1 MKVPSRFKLG
11 INNNDWAVRLGMI
24 AGGGELTLS
33 RQQCAVTKLDALARH
48 RHDPFVMG
56 GNQDAATQ
64 SPGGFDDLVHHQL
77 CRCSIERGGWFVGKQ
92 QLRNGDKGSGDRHPL
107 LLSDRQLRL
116 PRSKQVAT
124 QHFPSATMS
133 EFHLVIGRGRH
144 LPRPVTGHGCR
155 VP

>member
-1 MKVPSRFKLG
+1 
-11 INNNDWAVRLGMI
+11 MI

-64 SPGGFDDLVHHQL
+64 SPGGFDDVVHHQL

-107 LLSDRQLRL
+107 LLSNRQLIR
-116 PRSKQVAT
+116 PFVT
-124 QHFPSATMS
+124 
-133 EFHLVIGRGRH
+133 LVGCRGRCQTVGWQTM
-144 LPRPVTGHGCR
+144 LIKSR
-155 VP
+155 